1 MRRHF
6 VLTLIGLAVM
16 MMLGLNASTL
26 GAQEVNA
33 PIGFDALTLTLEI
46 PGGRRFLSLEPI
58 PVRLMLEN
66 RTGQPIFGHAALKF
80 FSGRARLLVQPD
92 GSAAYRVSDLSPISG
107 PSHLKG
113 QTIQPGARYEAT
125 DVLALG
131 LDKIFPPQVGTGSK
145 SPLRDLMRISA
156 SRSNRT

>member
-1 MRRHF
+1 MNQAAILDTHEACADINGRERVAVWQRSVILTVLTLPSNRPRESTMRRHF

-58 PVRLMLEN
+58 PVRPDAREPDGATDFRSRRSQVLQ
-66 RTGQPIFGHAALKF
+66 RTGTAARPT
-80 FSGRARLLVQPD
+80 GRL
-92 GSAAYRVSDLSPISG
+92 GSLS
-107 PSHLKG
+107 
-113 QTIQPGARYEAT
+113 R
-125 DVLALG
+125 
-131 LDKIFPPQVGTGSK
+131 
-145 SPLRDLMRISA
+145 
-156 SRSNRT
+156 